1 MDPMNLDALDVTRRH
16 FLSRASAGVGAMALA
31 SLGHG
36 RVGPPPGASEAVA
49 RVAAHHAPKAKR
61 IIYLFQ
67 SGGPS
72 QLDLFDHK
80 PELQR
85 LNGEELPDSAWTVYG
100 NDIERRLF

>member
-1 MDPMNLDALDVTRRH
+1 MNPSEPDILRQTRRH

-36 RVGPPPGASEAVA
+36 RVVPADDAA
-49 RVAAHHAPKAKR
+49 RSIARLAPHFAPRAKR

-72 QLDLFDHK
+72 QLDLFPRTFWEANSFSPPRQKHD
-80 PELQR
+80 E
-85 LNGEELPDSAWTVYG
+85 
-100 NDIERRLF
+100 